1 MTWKQAAQSAL
12 AAARPGLAAAA
23 LGAVAAAALEAVPR
37 ASMPELALTTAGYAA
52 LGLWPSCALV
62 LWAGAFAAARWR
74 AAQAAPAAAQGVS
87 QDVSPSGP
95 QGELPQGVAPHI
107 LDGAHR
113 GAGLV
118 AFVVVASAS
127 IGALVWTAGV
137 VVRWAALRT
146 AFLPATLALLVP
158 GAIGLVALA
167 LAVLGWPV
175 FDVLRERLRAR
186 ALRRYQRHGRPPW
199 SVRRWS
205 LILAGAG
212 VGALAAVAAATTPL
226 WTAIDPSGLRPAAA
240 PALALLVTVIGYRAR
255 LPRLLGWLALAAAPA
270 LLACAAVARLWQP
283 SLVLDAWAEATFAA
297 EAIEQ
302 LHSLPALRSSV
313 LPASATPR
321 PRPGAAH
328 PDVVLITLDTVRAD
342 RTPLGGGP
350 AAMPA
355 LAALGDR
362 GAVMTR
368 AIAPG
373 NVTRRSLPSLV
384 TGLSPTRVRGKTFGW
399 ALRID
404 PRHVV
409 LAERFAAAG
418 YQTAGFFCCESFWG
432 RDLHLGLDRGL
443 AELTIDRNGDEL
455 ARKTAEYL
463 RARRLQRSPR
473 PLFLWLHLFDPH
485 HWNGGG
491 AFIPGP
497 EQARARYD
505 QALAVADR
513 QLAQVLAEL
522 SPQALVAVTA
532 DHGEGL
538 GEHGASFHGTNL
550 SQSQIHVPL
559 VIAGPDVVAARHAEA
574 TGLIDLAPTL
584 LELAGFEVPT
594 ELEGRSL
601 AELLRGQRPS
611 GEGYAFAAMIRD
623 RSVAEER
630 VALIRGR
637 WKLVRGP
644 NGFELY
650 DLEADP
656 GEQRNLAGSAP
667 ELAILRQLLRD
678 RQRLDERSPFSP
690 LSR

>member
-1 MTWKQAAQSAL
+1 MTRKQAARSAL
-12 AAARPGLAAAA
+12 AAARPVLAASA
-23 LGAVAAAALEAVPR
+23 LGSVAAAALEAVPL
-37 ASMPELALTTAGYAA
+37 AAMPEVALTTAGYCA
-52 LGLWPSCALV
+52 LGLWPTCALL
-62 LWAGAFAAARWR
+62 LWAGGFAAARWR
-74 AAQAAPAAAQGVS
+74 AGRAPAEVADAAEA
-87 QDVSPSGP
+87 P
-95 QGELPQGVAPHI
+95 QEVRAL
-107 LDGAHR
+107 AHH

-118 AFVVVASAS
+118 AFVVVAGAS
-127 IGALVWTAGV
+127 VGALIWTAGAT
-137 VVRWAALRT
+137 VRWAALRT
-146 AFLPATLALLVP
+146 AFLPNTLALLLP

-167 LAVLGWPV
+167 LAALGWPV
-175 FDVLRERLRAR
+175 FDALRERLRER
-186 ALRRYQRHGRPPW
+186 ALRRYLRRGKRPW
-199 SVRRWS
+199 SLRRWG
-205 LILAGAG
+205 LVLAGAG
-212 VGALAAVAAATTPL
+212 GVALAALALATTPL
-226 WTAIDPSGLRPAAA
+226 WSAVDPSGLWPAAA
-240 PALALLVTVIGYRAR
+240 PALAVTITLLGHRAP
-255 LPRLLGWLALAAAPA
+255 LPRLVGALALVAAP
-270 LLACAAVARLWQP
+270 LTIACAVVARWGQP
-283 SLVLDAWAEATFAA
+283 SLVLDAWAQPTFAA
-297 EAIEQ
+297 ETIEQ
-302 LHSLPALRSSV
+302 VHSLPALRSSV

-350 AAMPA
+350 ASMPA
-355 LAALGDR
+355 LAALGER

-373 NVTRRSLPSLV
+373 NVTRRSLPSLI

-399 ALRID
+399 ALRVD
-404 PRHVV
+404 PRHVI

-418 YQTAGFFCCESFWG
+418 YHTAGFVCCESFWG

-443 AELTIDRNGDEL
+443 AELTIDRDGDAL
-455 ARKTAEYL
+455 ARKTAAFL
-463 RARRLQRSPR
+463 RARRQQRAPR

-505 QALAVADR
+505 AALAAADQ
-513 QLAQVLAEL
+513 QLAQVLGEL
-522 SPQALVAVTA
+522 SPQALIAVTA

-538 GEHGASFHGTNL
+538 GDHGASFHGTNL

-559 VIAGPDVVAARHAEA
+559 VVAGPGVVPGRHAEA

-623 RSVAEER
+623 RSVSEER

-637 WKLVRGP
+637 WKLIRGP
-644 NGFELY
+644 NGLELY
-650 DLEADP
+650 DLDTDP
-656 GEQRNLAGSAP
+656 SEQRNLAGTSP
-667 ELAILRQLLRD
+667 QLAILRQLLRD
-678 RQRLDERSPFSP
+678 RQRLDERSPFAP

>member
-1 MTWKQAAQSAL
+1 MTRKQAAQGAL
-12 AAARPGLAAAA
+12 AAARPVLAAAA
-23 LGAVAAAALEAVPR
+23 MGAVAAAALEAAPR
-37 ASMPELALTTAGYAA
+37 ASMPELALTTAGYAS

-74 AAQAAPAAAQGVS
+74 AAQAAPSPARDVS
-87 QDVSPSGP
+87 QDISPDAS
-95 QGELPQGVAPHI
+95 QDAPP
-107 LDGAHR
+107 LVQDAAHR

-118 AFVVVASAS
+118 AFVAVASAS

-167 LAVLGWPV
+167 LAALGWPV
-175 FDVLRERLRAR
+175 FDALRERLHAR
-186 ALRRYQRHGRPPW
+186 ALHRYRRHGRPPW

-205 LILAGAG
+205 LVLAGAG
-212 VGALAAVAAATTPL
+212 VGAVAAVAAATTPL
-226 WTAIDPSGLRPAAA
+226 WTAVDPSGLRPAAA
-240 PALALLVTVIGYRAR
+240 PALALLVTVVGYRAR
-255 LPRLLGWLALAAAPA
+255 RPRLLGWLALAAAPA
-270 LLACAAVARLWQP
+270 LLACAAAARLWQP

-297 EAIEQ
+297 ETIEQ
-302 LHSLPALRSSV
+302 VHSLPALRSSLV
-313 LPASATPR
+313 PASATPR

-399 ALRID
+399 ALRVD

-443 AELTIDRNGDEL
+443 AELTIDRNGNEL

-505 QALAVADR
+505 QALAVADQ

-522 SPQALVAVTA
+522 SPQTLVAVTA

-538 GEHGASFHGTNL
+538 GDHGASFHGTNL

-559 VIAGPDVVAARHAEA
+559 VLAGPDIVPGRHAEA
-574 TGLIDLAPTL
+574 TGLIDVAPTL

-601 AELLRGQRPS
+601 AELLRGRRPS

-644 NGFELY
+644 NGLELY

-656 GEQRNLAGSAP
+656 GEQRNLAGSSP